1 MLYIDMNMV
10 RAGVVNHPR
19 QWPFC
24 GYNEI
29 NSPRQRYTVIDY
41 KKLIELLQMRDIEEL
56 QKTYNQWVDEIL
68 RGGTQTR
75 ESKWTEAI
83 AVGSKEFVEA
93 TAERLGI
100 RGIGRQT
107 SKEKGGYELREPT
120 TPYSSD
126 FDPKNATLSQENT
139 YFWNESI

>member
-1 MLYIDMNMV
+1 
-10 RAGVVNHPR
+10 
-19 QWPFC
+19 
-24 GYNEI
+24 
-29 NSPRQRYTVIDY
+29 
-41 KKLIELLQMRDIEEL
+41 MRDIEEL
-56 QKTYNQWVDEIL
+56 QTSYNQRVDEIL

-100 RGIGRQT
+100 MEIGRRI
-107 SKEKGGYELREPT
+107 SKEKGGYELRETT

-126 FDPKNATLSQENT
+126 FDTKNATLSQENT
-139 YFWNESI
+139 YVWNESI

>member
-68 RGGTQTR
+68 RGGTQAR
-75 ESKWTEAI
+75 ESKP
-83 AVGSKEFVEA
+83 
-93 TAERLGI
+93 R
-100 RGIGRQT
+100 
-107 SKEKGGYELREPT
+107 T
-120 TPYSSD
+120 TDLHPW
-126 FDPKNATLSQENT
+126 L
-139 YFWNESI
+139 

>member
-1 MLYIDMNMV
+1 VELRLEKVNPVPRTYIRGFRACPSGTSEHSSLHLRTGRSVV
-10 RAGVVNHPR
+10 RG
-19 QWPFC
+19 
-24 GYNEI
+24 
-29 NSPRQRYTVIDY
+29 
-41 KKLIELLQMRDIEEL
+41 
-56 QKTYNQWVDEIL
+56 
-68 RGGTQTR
+68 
-75 ESKWTEAI
+75 KWTEAI

-100 RGIGRQT
+100 RGIGRQI

-139 YFWNESI
+139 YFWNEST

>member
-56 QKTYNQWVDEIL
+56 QKSYNQWVDEIL

-75 ESKWTEAI
+75 ESKP
-83 AVGSKEFVEA
+83 
-93 TAERLGI
+93 R
-100 RGIGRQT
+100 
-107 SKEKGGYELREPT
+107 T
-120 TPYSSD
+120 TDLHPW
-126 FDPKNATLSQENT
+126 L
-139 YFWNESI
+139 

>member
-1 MLYIDMNMV
+1 
-10 RAGVVNHPR
+10 
-19 QWPFC
+19 
-24 GYNEI
+24 
-29 NSPRQRYTVIDY
+29 
-41 KKLIELLQMRDIEEL
+41 MRDIEEL
-56 QKTYNQWVDEIL
+56 QKTYNQWVAEIL

-100 RGIGRQT
+100 RGIGRQI
-107 SKEKGGYELREPT
+107 SKAKEKGGYELREPT

-126 FDPKNATLSQENT
+126 FDPRNATLRQENT
-139 YFWNESI
+139 YFWNEST